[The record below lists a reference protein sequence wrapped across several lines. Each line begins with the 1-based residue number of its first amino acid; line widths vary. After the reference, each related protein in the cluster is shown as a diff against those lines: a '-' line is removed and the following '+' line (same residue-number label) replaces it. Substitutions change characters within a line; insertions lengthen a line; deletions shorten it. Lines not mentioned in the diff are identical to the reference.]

1 MKTATT
7 APLALSPKEAAS
19 SLGISE
25 RTLWAS
31 TAPRGPI
38 PSVKL
43 GNRVLYPVAGLQEW
57 LTRSAAEQLSSD
69 QGGTEQ

>member
-1 MKTATT
+1 MNASKHQ
-7 APLALSPKEAAS
+7 PLALSPREAAK

-25 RTLWAS
+25 RTLWAA

-57 LTRSAAEQLSSD
+57 LTRSAAEQLQSGS
-69 QGGTEQ
+69 EAER

>member
-1 MKTATT
+1 MKTATP
-7 APLALSPKEAAS
+7 APLALSPREAAK

-31 TAPRGPI
+31 TQPRGPI

-43 GNRVLYPVAGLQEW
+43 GNRVLYPVASLNEW
-57 LTRSAAEQLSSD
+57 LSRTAADQLTAE
-69 QGGTEQ
+69 TE